1 MSSSDLAQFE
11 FLEADAWAHRL
22 DALDGAAKQSLGSRV
37 RRFGRAVALAT
48 PGADVAVVNRAFA
61 LGWEAPL
68 DADLLADVNGFY
80 RDAGAPRW
88 LVELSPHATVIGGRE
103 TLTRQG
109 GVQKT
114 PTVKLCGSLRDATP
128 ADGRQL
134 PAVGEIDQDSAEVF
148 CEIVGSAFGLP
159 RVVEP
164 DLVSTLGHPDWHY
177 YMAFSDG
184 RPIAGA
190 AMFVQNDGAWFG
202 VAATSADAR
211 GRGAQTALLTRRLA
225 DAKRLGCSWV
235 TAETAPDTAEQ
246 PNQSYRNM
254 LRLGLRVAYL
264 REKYLFVN
272 TPSLIAPES

>member
-1 MSSSDLAQFE
+1 MSSSDLAKFE

-22 DALDGAAKQSLGSRV
+22 EALDDAAKQSLGSRV
-37 RRFGRAVALAT
+37 RRFGPAVALVT

-68 DADLLADVNGFY
+68 DADLLADVNRLY

-103 TLTRQG
+103 TLTREG
-109 GVQKT
+109 GVQRT
-114 PTVKLCGSLRDATP
+114 STVKLCGNLSDATP
-128 ADGRQL
+128 TEERGAPMVREIGRESAD
-134 PAVGEIDQDSAEVF
+134 VF
-148 CEIVGSAFGLP
+148 CEIVGAAFGLP
-159 RVVEP
+159 QAVEP

-177 YMAFSDG
+177 YMAFIDG

-190 AMFVQNDGAWFG
+190 AMFVRGDGAWFG
-202 VAATSADAR
+202 VAGTSTDAR
-211 GRGAQTALLTRRLA
+211 RRGAQTALLGRRLA
-225 DAKRLGCSWV
+225 DAKRRGCSWV

-246 PNQSYRNM
+246 PNPSYRNM

-264 REKYLFVN
+264 REKYLFEN
-272 TPSLIAPES
+272 KPSRIAPER